1 MSTKFFPYILA
12 ITTLIFWGIAPI
24 LGKLGLAK
32 ISPYTALAIRSFVV
46 AFIMIIILLVRGDFK
61 ELVQVDLKSAIF
73 IGLEGI
79 FASLIGHFAYYYAL
93 KLGET
98 SKVVPIAG
106 AYSLITVLAAVIF
119 LSEKITLIKGTGIVL
134 IQGGVFLLRF

>member
-1 MSTKFFPYILA
+1 MSSKFFPYILA

-24 LGKLGLAK
+24 FGKLGLAK

-46 AFIMIIILLVRGDFK
+46 AFIMIIILLIRGDFK
-61 ELVQVDLKSAIF
+61 ELFQVDLKSAIF

-106 AYSLITVLAAVIF
+106 AYFLITVLAAVIF
-119 LSEKITLIKGTGIVL
+119 LSEKITLIKGAGIVL
-134 IQGGVFLLRF
+134 ILGGVFLLRF